1 MKLDGIIIIEDNSTM
16 RLGIEETLRRENY
29 NTVSFDN
36 GLSALNHF
44 KKYPAEL
51 AVIDLKMEPMNGI
64 EVLEKIKGMGL
75 RTEVLMISAY
85 GTVEDAVKAM
95 HLGASDFMTK
105 PFSPDELRIRVKK
118 IYEKIHNSQKIE
130 VLIEQNK
137 LLETE
142 LSKGYEEIIGNSAS
156 MQKIFSLIDQVAQK
170 DSTVLIQG
178 ESGTGKEL
186 VARAI
191 HNKSMRS
198 GNPFIKIN
206 CGALNDNLLESELFG
221 HEKGAFTGAIK
232 QKKGRFELADKGTLF
247 LDEIGDVSTAM
258 QVKLLRVIQEGEFER
273 VGGEHTIKT
282 DVRIIVATNKN
293 LHKLIAE
300 EKFREDLYYRLSVIP
315 IVIPSLRE
323 RKDDIPFLVD
333 HFLQKSAVKNG
344 TTRKIIEQE
353 GLKLLSD
360 YSWPGNI
367 RELENLIERL
377 SVITS
382 ENVISSELIARHL
395 FSNAGTANSF
405 DNLPL
410 EEAIFNFERSLI
422 VQAMKKAD
430 GIKNRAAKILG
441 ISTSVLYYK
450 LEKFGLM

>member
-1 MKLDGIIIIEDNSTM
+1 MRRQMKLDGIIIIEDNNTM

-36 GLSALNHF
+36 GISALNHF
-44 KKYPAEL
+44 KKYPSEL
-51 AVIDLKMEPMNGI
+51 AIIELKMEPMNGI
-64 EVLEKIKGMGL
+64 EVLEKIKQINSQ
-75 RTEVLMISAY
+75 TEVLMISAY
-85 GTVEDAVKAM
+85 GTVEDAVRAM

-118 IYEKIHNSQKIE
+118 IYE
-130 VLIEQNK
+130 
-137 LLETE
+137 
-142 LSKGYEEIIGNSAS
+142 
-156 MQKIFSLIDQVAQK
+156 KIFSLIDQVAQK

-191 HNKSMRS
+191 HNESKRS
-198 GNPFIKIN
+198 ENPFIRIN

-221 HEKGAFTGAIK
+221 HEKGSFTGAVK

-258 QVKLLRVIQEGEFER
+258 QVKLLRVIQECEFER

-282 DVRIIVATNKN
+282 SVRIIAATNKN

-300 EKFREDLYYRLSVIP
+300 GKFREDLYYRLSVIP
-315 IVIPSLRE
+315 ITIPSLRE
-323 RKDDIPFLVD
+323 RRDDIPMLVD

-344 TTRKIIEQE
+344 IEKKIIEQE

-377 SVITS
+377 SVISS
-382 ENVISSELIARHL
+382 ENVINSDLIARHL
-395 FSNAGTANSF
+395 FSNAGAANSF

-410 EEAIFNFERSLI
+410 EEALFNFEKSLI
-422 VQAMKKAD
+422 VQAMKKA
-430 GIKNRAAKILG
+430 GGVKNRAAKILG

>member
-1 MKLDGIIIIEDNSTM
+1 MKLDGIIIIEDNNTM

-36 GLSALNHF
+36 GISALNHF
-44 KKYPAEL
+44 KKYPSEL
-51 AVIDLKMEPMNGI
+51 AIIDLKMEPMNGI
-64 EVLEKIKGMGL
+64 EVLEKIKQINSQ
-75 RTEVLMISAY
+75 TEVLMISAY

-118 IYEKIHNSQKIE
+118 IYEKILNSQKIE

-142 LSKGYEEIIGNSAS
+142 LSKGYEEIIGNSSS

-191 HNKSMRS
+191 HNKSMRNE
-198 GNPFIKIN
+198 NPFIKIN

-221 HEKGAFTGAIK
+221 HEKGSFTGAVK

-282 DVRIIVATNKN
+282 NVRIIAATNKN

-300 EKFREDLYYRLSVIP
+300 GKFREDLYYRLSVIP
-315 IVIPSLRE
+315 IAIPSVRE
-323 RKDDIPFLVD
+323 RKDDIPMLVD
-333 HFLQKSAVKNG
+333 HFLQKSALKNG
-344 TTRKIIEQE
+344 IEKKIIEQE

-377 SVITS
+377 SVISS

-395 FSNAGTANSF
+395 FSNAGAANSF

-410 EEAIFNFERSLI
+410 EEAVFNFEKSLI

-430 GIKNRAAKILG
+430 GVKNRAAKILG